1 MTSKLIC
8 TTFLFAAIAVPAE
21 RGEEIKLWP
30 NGAPGSEGITA
41 PEVSKPSTNPKYTGW
56 PSNFTVTHYPS
67 IYVFLPPKEK
77 ATGAAMLVAPGGGHT
92 QLVIE
97 KEGWEMA
104 DWLNSMGIAT
114 FVLKYRLAKAPG
126 SKYTLP
132 DQVYA
137 DAARAV
143 RLVRS
148 RAKEWDWTS
157 LASGSPASRPAA
169 KWRA

>member
-1 MTSKLIC
+1 MTSKLMCIC
-8 TTFLFAAIAVPAE
+8 LLFAAIAVSAE
-21 RGEEIKLWP
+21 RGGEIKLWP

-41 PEVSKPSTNPKYTGW
+41 PEVSKPSTNPKYSGW

-97 KEGWEMA
+97 KHA
-104 DWLNSMGIAT
+104 CYISDWLNSMGIAT

-126 SKYTLP
+126 SEETLP
-132 DQVYA
+132 DHVH
-137 DAARAV
+137 
-143 RLVRS
+143 S
-148 RAKEWDWTS
+148 
-157 LASGSPASRPAA
+157 ASAQS
-169 KWRA
+169 